1 MRERHE
7 AAAPWFFCVTSSV
20 GRNIACPI
28 PQTPERCTPSCQS
41 DGRGDKQFGG
51 KCLLLL
57 WAGTGRL
64 GGPGRAQI
72 LYDGALSGTG
82 LVGSP
87 DCQDYPQVVVED
99 KDSVIVHAN
108 ISGDMFLKK
117 LKHFSTLTWASA
129 SQRANGIQHVLCHA
143 KTVQKHYASLWQ
155 NRVRWGKTKF
165 ITPPERPCAPT
176 LVTRLNLCGQQDS
189 LYASQNNPNNDA
201 HS

>member
-1 MRERHE
+1 MLHL
-7 AAAPWFFCVTSSV
+7 AAQLARPKSAPIYIQLICKIRWATAEK
-20 GRNIACPI
+20 NI
-28 PQTPERCTPSCQS
+28 TPSLFYPVFLSERPLDVLPCF
-41 DGRGDKQFGG
+41 R
-51 KCLLLL
+51 CCALP
-57 WAGTGRL
+57 AI
-64 GGPGRAQI
+64 GPAI
-72 LYDGALSGTG
+72 AL
-82 LVGSP
+82 
-87 DCQDYPQVVVED
+87 
-99 KDSVIVHAN
+99 
-108 ISGDMFLKK
+108 MKK

>member
-1 MRERHE
+1 M
-7 AAAPWFFCVTSSV
+7 PPSS
-20 GRNIACPI
+20 
-28 PQTPERCTPSCQS
+28 
-41 DGRGDKQFGG
+41 
-51 KCLLLL
+51 
-57 WAGTGRL
+57 L
-64 GGPGRAQI
+64 GGLRADAFELLRTQSCSLVPPDGSRQATQLGHYNTVCSFSDTKPVEFSATGQAFGQPTLLDRNTPGA
-72 LYDGALSGTG
+72 T
-82 LVGSP
+82 
-87 DCQDYPQVVVED
+87 
-99 KDSVIVHAN
+99 
-108 ISGDMFLKK
+108 LKK